1 MDGARLRT
9 GTPEDAGDIA
19 RTVALA
25 FERYR
30 EIAPE
35 SWAPP
40 PVEPEP
46 FRARLGNQAVWCGV
60 AEVAGEMAG
69 HVALIPAS
77 FHSSYPVDDPSL
89 AQLWQLFVREK
100 HWGSG
105 IATSLHDAVLEEAL
119 RRDYSEFRLYT
130 PAAQG
135 RARGFYEREGWRSV
149 GEAFVE
155 PTFGGMELIEYRRP
169 LAGQID
175 FSER

>member
-1 MDGARLRT
+1 MDGVRLRT
-9 GTPEDAGDIA
+9 GTAEDAGDIA

-35 SWAPP
+35 GWAPP

-46 FRARLGNQAVWCGV
+46 FQARLRNRAVWCEV
-60 AEVAGEMAG
+60 AEVGGEMAG

-77 FHSSYPVDDPSL
+77 LHSSYPVDDPTL
-89 AQLWQLFVREK
+89 AQLWQLFVREE

-105 IATSLHDAVLEEAL
+105 IATRLHDAVLEEAL
-119 RRDYSEFRLYT
+119 RRGYSEFRLYT
-130 PAAQG
+130 PAAQE

-155 PTFGGMELIEYRRP
+155 PAFGGMVLIEYRRA
-169 LAGQID
+169 LAGQSD